1 MTSLGTQILTGLQV
15 LAMPVNLIAVIA
27 GTLIGALLGT
37 MLRKLGVSGAAVLV
51 LLMPVATLLEP
62 TTGLALLGACLT
74 AALIATTHRDPE
86 ATLVHHHH
94 GIALMA
100 LLACL
105 AIMLASASAAALLQ
119 NLTPA
124 DTIALLVCGAAAAII
139 LAAITHPAGWPAA
152 IGLTLVGIA
161 LQFTPLAP
169 LQSERSSPI
178 PLLFGL
184 LVIGPAL
191 VALAVPQR
199 ITPWSTAFGGVEL
212 AATVLPAFLIGV
224 PTARG
229 TSVFAL
235 DLAEAG
241 LSMGPRLMTQRPK
254 LVLGFVLAVLVAGL
268 LGAAGRLLTARIT
281 RPAWLPSPRA
291 PLATRAAAASALLL
305 CIPALYLSGLSPV
318 AGAVHPLPV
327 LAIATLAGAAFAWF
341 GLELAPLVTGLVIGQ
356 LMQAPL
362 KTVTAKTSAWS
373 AIGSG
378 SPTLLLL
385 ALASLLTIVVWPL
398 LDRRHRHDLL

>member
-1 MTSLGTQILTGLQV
+1 MTALGTQILTGLQV

-27 GTLIGALLGT
+27 GTLLGALLGA
-37 MLRKLGVSGAAVLV
+37 MFRQLGVSGAAALV
-51 LLMPVATLLEP
+51 LLMPAATLLEP

-74 AALIATTHRDPE
+74 AALIAMARHDPE

-100 LLACL
+100 LLAGL

-119 NLTPA
+119 SLAPA

-139 LAAITHPAGWPAA
+139 LAAATHPAGWPAA
-152 IGLTLVGIA
+152 IGLTVVGIA
-161 LQFTPLAP
+161 LQFTPHAP
-169 LQSERSSPI
+169 LNLEQSSPV

-184 LVIGPAL
+184 LVVGPSL
-191 VALAVPQR
+191 VALVMPQR

-254 LVLGFVLAVLVAGL
+254 LVLGFVLAVVAAGL
-268 LGAAGRLLTARIT
+268 LGAAGRLLTTRFAR
-281 RPAWLPSPRA
+281 PSWLPGANA
-291 PLATRAAAASALLL
+291 PLVTRAAAASILLL
-305 CIPALYLSGLSPV
+305 CIPALYLSGLAATGSAPS
-318 AGAVHPLPV
+318 PLPV
-327 LAIATLAGAAFAWF
+327 LAIATSVGAIFAWF

-362 KTVTAKTSAWS
+362 RAAMSKAGGSLASALT
-373 AIGSG
+373 SG
-378 SPTLLLL
+378 SVALLLL
-385 ALASLLTIVVWPL
+385 ALASILAIVVWPF
-398 LDRRHRHDLL
+398 LDRRAAT